1 MSRRF
6 KDRLFGELARVSK
19 AVASSH
25 RLEIIEL
32 LAQGERTVEGVASAL
47 SMPVANASHHLRSLH
62 AARLVDSRR
71 EGTFIHYRLADP
83 LVFELVRTVRTLAE
97 RRLGEVE
104 RITRSYFDSRDQ
116 LEPVARE
123 DLLDR
128 VRQGDVIVLDVRPAA
143 EYRAGHIDG
152 AISIPTT
159 ELKHRLRELPPG
171 KEIVAYCRGP
181 YCVMAVEAVTLL
193 RARGRKA
200 RRLADGYPE
209 WQAAGLPTRT
219 ARSVA

>member
-19 AVASSH
+19 AVASPH

-32 LAQGERTVEGVASAL
+32 LAQGERPVEGVASAL
-47 SMPVANASHHLRSLH
+47 SMPVANASHHLRALH

-104 RITRSYFDSRDQ
+104 RIARSYFDSRDQ

-159 ELKHRLRELPPG
+159 ELEHRLEELPSG

-181 YCVMAVEAVTLL
+181 YCVMAVEAVVLL

-219 ARSVA
+219 PRSAA